1 MEILQG
7 EFLNELDGENQAL
20 RTNSGNLFTFEEAEA
35 AEDVSSV
42 LPESSIE
49 TNSQGVTQ
57 SLRFPSRKVHS
68 AASISNG
75 FGLNEMFDAIP
86 RPYTAAG
93 AEEFPSSSRQ
103 RNKKL
108 ATVLK
113 KTARGSKTPREDR
126 PRSAGVNEWGDFDTD
141 RLLRDDFEE
150 PSNQMPLDPL
160 DRQRSRSRKSRR
172 STPMA
177 SSPSPNPWEGY
188 LTLDTESKESSRPPM
203 QVLRQKTI
211 EILNLDLV
219 VNQPSGRAS
228 ATPKPLLSRASM
240 ERLMSPYSRPVTSHT
255 SPITPLFG
263 TEIPNTPT
271 NRAAIFGRFADLW
284 SLLSRRSS
292 ESESAEAEN
301 IQTKS
306 PVECSTIMV
315 KLCKTVGISFTSSVA
330 TRLSFWNTNE
340 QGVDFESFCDLVIQG
355 AIQPAL
361 HHFNL
366 DNSIAEYVAALD
378 IITESLV
385 ATEATRRTDKTSPD
399 QPRRL
404 KQLNEIRPVFMSWK
418 AGVTPRLVQST
429 EASTFTPTK
438 TLVTAEKVRKA
449 LEASA
454 SQHMLAHQL
463 PSEEARVTHVENI
476 RRKVQLHKSWK
487 FSDEQRIATSQ
498 VADLAE
504 MLDRART
511 VFPASAGSD
520 DIFHRGEEDHP
531 EQPFTAGEANDP
543 EKELEAENEEVL
555 VCCSCSIRGAKPLLG
570 PTALAMTKTRSGS
583 ATLRPPVAMIYL
595 PTKAMMPGTLAKG
608 NPIARHNN
616 VTRNSSNQV
625 NAIEDEIPS
634 VVANAI
640 LPSLH
645 KSRST
650 GTIPRHYD
658 RPQVET
664 THTRATDSTAD
675 LVKSLVL
682 QGSGSLTAADQAEAL
697 RQQGNASFK
706 RRQFQEAKELYTQ
719 AIQLQNGNHLL
730 FGNRSAAC
738 HQLKEYEEALK
749 DAEMAIKLSPK
760 WTKGYLRK
768 AAACE
773 SLQDRDEATAAYEEI
788 LRLEDDKSSTEANK
802 AAERVKVLKR
812 KPTEKKASVV
822 LDDGVFA
829 KLLQEDEFQRL
840 IYPGIPKEQLVHA
853 PKNLQTLLED
863 PWYEQELL
871 ALMPKVQAKAASVLA
886 NVKKRGAQQGDIMD
900 PATERMLMP
909 QVLQEAFGREV
920 VAMVHRVNYQKH
932 IKLANDARLLADPNS
947 DFATWDQLDDKFLD
961 ELFVVKSDVRG
972 VAVMDEFMG
981 EEWTQLLLN
990 DMFRMA
996 KNGLLMSTV
1005 PNVDAKYVLSRQNAD
1020 NQTESLP
1027 GAKLRFVEHQDCTA
1041 EYPAIAELIEKLHAL
1056 PYEIN
1061 KKRPEKAKLCAQFV
1075 HCTAIHQLPPGH
1087 HQPLRLDCGVGD
1099 KDNGFKLTCVYFFNA
1114 VESRV
1119 AEQKRTRLKL
1129 RTSLSENAPM
1139 RQIDPE
1145 SDRLVVF
1152 RSQSVLNEITA
1163 VPEGE
1168 DLFYLTFWIHGQ
1180 SLE

>member
-1 MEILQG
+1 
-7 EFLNELDGENQAL
+7 
-20 RTNSGNLFTFEEAEA
+20 
-35 AEDVSSV
+35 
-42 LPESSIE
+42 
-49 TNSQGVTQ
+49 
-57 SLRFPSRKVHS
+57 
-68 AASISNG
+68 
-75 FGLNEMFDAIP
+75 
-86 RPYTAAG
+86 
-93 AEEFPSSSRQ
+93 
-103 RNKKL
+103 
-108 ATVLK
+108 
-113 KTARGSKTPREDR
+113 
-126 PRSAGVNEWGDFDTD
+126 
-141 RLLRDDFEE
+141 
-150 PSNQMPLDPL
+150 
-160 DRQRSRSRKSRR
+160 
-172 STPMA
+172 MA
-177 SSPSPNPWEGY
+177 
-188 LTLDTESKESSRPPM
+188 
-203 QVLRQKTI
+203 
-211 EILNLDLV
+211 DLV
-219 VNQPSGRAS
+219 VEAGADGSFDAS
-228 ATPKPLLSRASM
+228 
-240 ERLMSPYSRPVTSHT
+240 
-255 SPITPLFG
+255 
-263 TEIPNTPT
+263 
-271 NRAAIFGRFADLW
+271 
-284 SLLSRRSS
+284 
-292 ESESAEAEN
+292 
-301 IQTKS
+301 
-306 PVECSTIMV
+306 
-315 KLCKTVGISFTSSVA
+315 
-330 TRLSFWNTNE
+330 
-340 QGVDFESFCDLVIQG
+340 
-355 AIQPAL
+355 
-361 HHFNL
+361 
-366 DNSIAEYVAALD
+366 
-378 IITESLV
+378 
-385 ATEATRRTDKTSPD
+385 
-399 QPRRL
+399 
-404 KQLNEIRPVFMSWK
+404 
-418 AGVTPRLVQST
+418 
-429 EASTFTPTK
+429 
-438 TLVTAEKVRKA
+438 
-449 LEASA
+449 
-454 SQHMLAHQL
+454 
-463 PSEEARVTHVENI
+463 
-476 RRKVQLHKSWK
+476 
-487 FSDEQRIATSQ
+487 
-498 VADLAE
+498 
-504 MLDRART
+504 
-511 VFPASAGSD
+511 
-520 DIFHRGEEDHP
+520 
-531 EQPFTAGEANDP
+531 
-543 EKELEAENEEVL
+543 
-555 VCCSCSIRGAKPLLG
+555 
-570 PTALAMTKTRSGS
+570 
-583 ATLRPPVAMIYL
+583 
-595 PTKAMMPGTLAKG
+595 
-608 NPIARHNN
+608 
-616 VTRNSSNQV
+616 
-625 NAIEDEIPS
+625 
-634 VVANAI
+634 
-640 LPSLH
+640 
-645 KSRST
+645 
-650 GTIPRHYD
+650 
-658 RPQVET
+658 
-664 THTRATDSTAD
+664 
-675 LVKSLVL
+675 
-682 QGSGSLTAADQAEAL
+682 AADQAEAL

-773 SLQDRDEATAAYEEI
+773 SLQDWDEATAAYEQI
-788 LRLEDDKSSTEANK
+788 LHLEDDKSSSEAKK

-812 KPTEKKASVV
+812 KPTEKKAVKKGFLSGKVKSSIYAEKEGMDQDSTRRSWKLMLKKLLDGCNKRGINSRGESVV

-932 IKLANDARLLADPNS
+932 VKLANDARLLADPNS

-961 ELFVVKSDVRG
+961 ELFVGKSDVRG

-990 DMFRMA
+990 DVFRMA
-996 KNGLLMSTV
+996 KNGLLISTV
-1005 PNVDAKYVLSRQNAD
+1005 ANVDAKYVPSRQNAD

-1041 EYPAIAELIEKLHAL
+1041 EYPAIAELIEKLHVL

-1061 KKRPEKAKLCAQFV
+1061 MKRPEKAKLCAQFV

-1114 VESRV
+1114 AESRV